1 MIQIQ
6 KKTDN
11 MKKII
16 SIALFSLFFG
26 FYGISQQTPAPEQ
39 TRSILIVCGTAHLGT
54 GDVIVDAA
62 IGFRKGKIDYVGRS
76 FQVDKSKYDDIIDA
90 TGSHIYPGFIVTNS
104 TIGLQ
109 EIGAVRASKDQYEVG
124 TFRPNVR
131 SLIAFNTDSEI
142 TPTVRTN
149 GVLLGQITPR
159 GGVISGSS
167 GVVHFDGWNWEDALV
182 KMVDGVHLNWPR
194 THHKHNKDGKID
206 IRKSK
211 TYAQSKQEITSYFS
225 ESKAY
230 AQAFPEPSTREMDVR
245 HEGMRGLFDG
255 SLTLYVH
262 ADDARAISEAVHF
275 KREMGITKMAIVG
288 GYDSYLVAD
297 VLRENGIGVLI
308 NSVHRLP
315 RFKEDDVDLPYKLPK
330 LLADEGVLFGLQV
343 DAQMTEMN
351 TRNLPFYAGTA
362 RKYGLTEEQAIMS
375 LTRNVAQIIGID
387 DVCGSIERGKD
398 ATLFISTGD
407 ALDIM
412 TNNLT
417 HAFIQGKRIDLDN
430 RQRVLY
436 RKFQSKYGLE
446 SKDSPK

>member
-1 MIQIQ
+1 
-6 KKTDN
+6 

-16 SIALFSLFFG
+16 SIVILGLFFTLG
-26 FYGISQQTPAPEQ
+26 LIAQQTPAPEQ
-39 TRSILIVCGTAHLGT
+39 SRSILILGGTAHLGT

-62 IGFRKGKIDYVGRS
+62 IGFRAGKIDYVGRA

-90 TGSHIYPGFIVTNS
+90 SGKEIYPGFIVTNS

-109 EIGAVRASKDQYEVG
+109 EIGAVRASRDQYEVG

-149 GVLLGQITPR
+149 GVLMGQITPR

-167 GVVHFDGWNWEDALV
+167 GVVHFDGWNWEDAVV
-182 KMVDGVHLNWPR
+182 KMVDGVHLNWPM
-194 THHKHNKDGKID
+194 THHKHNRLGKVD

-211 TYAQSKQEITSYFS
+211 TYNQSKHEITTYFS
-225 ESKAY
+225 EAKAY
-230 AQAFPEPSTREMDVR
+230 ATANPEASSREMDVR

-255 SLTLYVH
+255 SLALYVH

-275 KREMGITKMAIVG
+275 KREIGISRMVIIG

-297 VLRENGIGVLI
+297 ILRENGVSVLL

-315 RFKEDDVDLPYKLPK
+315 RFKEDDVDLPYRLPK

-343 DAQMTEMN
+343 DARMTEMN

-362 RKYGLTEEQAIMS
+362 RKYGLTDEQAVMA
-375 LTRNVAQIIGID
+375 LTRNVAQILGID
-387 DVCGSIERGKD
+387 ATCGSIERGKD
-398 ATLFISTGD
+398 ATLFISSGD

-417 HAFIQGKRIDLDN
+417 HAFIQGKHIDLDN
-430 RQRVLY
+430 RQRELY
-436 RKFQSKYGLE
+436 RKFQSKYGIE